1 VRAELLHYKNPDL
14 SIFQALPVEIREPF
28 RANISSL
35 EGDMEA
41 TPRSW
46 FCCGRGRTKIHV
58 HVSKN
63 VVYVGETLDVVVT
76 VDNSQNGG
84 TIKDVLF
91 DLVQNLFVTANCGAT
106 RTFKR
111 VRKSMKS
118 DGTQGNSKNSYTLSF
133 TIEPGDIEAPTAI
146 GTIVANFYT
155 LEVTARVPGISL
167 CN

>member
-1 VRAELLHYKNPDL
+1 
-14 SIFQALPVEIREPF
+14 
-28 RANISSL
+28 
-35 EGDMEA
+35 M
-41 TPRSW
+41 
-46 FCCGRGRTKIHV
+46 
-58 HVSKN
+58 
-63 VVYVGETLDVVVT
+63 VYVGETLDVVVT

-106 RTFKR
+106 RIFKR

-133 TIEPGDIEAPTAI
+133 TIEPRDIEAPTAI